1 MKIYTLKKNILPSLF
16 YISIKSEIRRD
27 IPRIVRSLFVI
38 QVMAILFLSDSLC
51 AQQIDINRIN
61 LMPDFPLPYEMRDWE
76 NVTKEYD
83 SFVFDLE
90 ASGQYLP
97 LLFFRNNTVNY
108 PTELSFG
115 LHTVVGTSSPTSGE
129 AINVLPALIGASLVG
144 IDKSNQNGYNWV
156 RMSREYFNN
165 RPEENVYLN
174 HPSTQ
179 SGDDWW
185 YATMP
190 NVFFYQLYDLYPET
204 EDYEYQLKS
213 VADQWLTAI
222 EKMGGSAAP
231 WNVPNMNYRG
241 WYLSTMTPHTFGV
254 KEPEAAGALAWILY
268 NAFKETGDIRYR
280 IGAEWAMEFLDAYP
294 SNPSYELQLIY
305 GIYTAAKMNAELGT
319 EYNVE
324 KMLNWAFDVGP
335 LRKWGSII
343 GNWGGL
349 DVSGLIG
356 EVNGSN
362 DYAFSMNTF
371 QQAAALLPL
380 LRYDDRFANALGK
393 WMLNASN
400 ASRLFYTDFLPDN
413 KQDSDEWA
421 HIYDPNS
428 VLAHEAMRESKFNL
442 SPYATG
448 DAIAGGWGSTNLT
461 LYSSS
466 HVGYFGSI
474 IDTTNVE
481 GILLLDLLKTDFF
494 RDEAYP
500 TYLIYNPYE
509 GSKTVSINV
518 GTGSSDIYEST
529 TNTFIATGASGNT
542 EITIPALSSYIIV
555 LTPGG
560 GIQSYEYNKLS
571 VDNVIVDYNS
581 DQTVANYPPRIK
593 SLAPASAKLLK
604 SDSTLIY
611 ATVTDL
617 DEDALDYIWSSE
629 SGSFI
634 GSGPDVTW
642 IAPSTAGK
650 YQIQVQVNDG
660 SSDPVIEKID
670 IEVVEKF
677 NTPPAINN
685 LYANPRKFDLGE
697 TSEISC
703 VASDEDGDE
712 ITFSW
717 SSSSGSIEGT
727 NEIIQW
733 TAPEVSG
740 NYYIKCSAS
749 DPDGATDT
757 DSIAVSVRDL
767 SVPTSGNLVLY
778 LPLNG
783 DAFDESGN
791 NNEVTVSGAFLT
803 SDRNDESQKAYRF
816 DGVNDYIKVANS
828 ELLNF
833 SEAISLNFWI
843 NISTFYEREQY
854 PLSHG
859 NWENRWKISISD
871 NILRWTI
878 NTTNGITDLDAE
890 SPLEKNKWYNI
901 TAYYSGEDLELYI
914 NGKLDAFKYWSGNI
928 NPSPVD
934 LTIGQVLPNNNQ
946 YNFNGKLDEIRLYDY
961 PLSLQEISDVYELA
975 TGTEDDSRNEIPETT
990 FLHQNYPNPFNPNTN
1005 ISFTLKESG
1014 LVSLKVYNLLGQEVD
1029 TVILQKM
1036 NAGSHSIRYDA
1047 SSLSSGIYIY
1057 RLKTMNVIQ
1066 TQKMILIK

>member
-1 MKIYTLKKNILPSLF
+1 MIIDKLMENILPTLRF
-16 YISIKSEIRRD
+16 ILIKSEI
-27 IPRIVRSLFVI
+27 VRENPKVVKLLFVI
-38 QVMAILFLSDSLC
+38 QFVALLFLSGSLS
-51 AQQIDINRIN
+51 AQQIDINRVN
-61 LMPDFPLPYEMRDWE
+61 LMPDFPSPYIMRDWE

-97 LLFFRNNTVNY
+97 VLFFRDNSVNY
-108 PTELSFG
+108 PNEPSFG

-156 RMSREYFNN
+156 RMSREFFNK

-174 HPSTQ
+174 HPSTE

-190 NVFFYQLYDLYPET
+190 SVFFYQLYDLYPET

-222 EKMGGSAAP
+222 EKMGGSATP
-231 WNVPNMNYRG
+231 WNVPDMNYRG
-241 WYLSTMTPHTFGV
+241 WYLSTMTPYTSGV
-254 KEPEAAGALAWILY
+254 KEPEAAGALAWLLY
-268 NAFKETGDIRYR
+268 NAFKETGETRYR
-280 IGAEWAMEFLDAYP
+280 IGAEWALEFLNDYP

-356 EVNGSN
+356 EVNGNN

-371 QQAAALLPL
+371 QQAGALLPL

-393 WMLNASN
+393 WMLNAAN
-400 ASRLFYTDFLPDN
+400 ASRLFYTEYLPNN

-421 HIYDPNS
+421 RVYDPKS
-428 VLAHEAMRESKFNL
+428 VLGHEAMRESKFNL

-474 IDTTNVE
+474 IDTTNIE
-481 GILLLDLLKTDFF
+481 GILQLDLLKTDFF

-509 GSKTVSINV
+509 SSKTVSINV
-518 GTGSSDIYEST
+518 GNSSSDIYEAT
-529 TNTFIATGASGNT
+529 TNTFISTAITGDT
-542 EITIPALSSYIIV
+542 EITIPALSSYLIV
-555 LTPGG
+555 LTPSGG
-560 GIQSYEYNKLS
+560 SRSYEYNKLL
-571 VDNVIVDYNS
+571 VDNVIVDYRS
-581 DQTVANYPPRIK
+581 GKSVANYPPRIK
-593 SLAPASAKLLK
+593 SLASASTKLLK
-604 SDSTLIY
+604 SDSTLIF
-611 ATVTDL
+611 ATTIDL
-617 DEDALDYIWSSE
+617 DGDALDYTWSSG

-634 GSGPDVTW
+634 GSGSKVTW
-642 IAPSTAGK
+642 IAPATAGQ
-650 YQIQVQVNDG
+650 YQIQVQVSDG
-660 SSDPVIEKID
+660 NSDPVIEQIN

-677 NTPPAINN
+677 NAAPRIINLN
-685 LYANPRKFDLGE
+685 ANPRKLDLGG
-697 TSEISC
+697 TSEIEC
-703 VASDEDGDE
+703 LASDEDGDE
-712 ITFSW
+712 ITLSW

-733 TAPEVSG
+733 TAPETEG
-740 NYYIKCSAS
+740 NYYIKCTAS
-749 DPDGATDT
+749 DSDGATAE

-767 SVPTSGNLVLY
+767 SVTTSGNLVLN
-778 LPLNG
+778 LPFDGN
-783 DAFDESGN
+783 AVDESGN
-791 NNEVTVSGAFLT
+791 DNAVTVSGAFLT
-803 SDRNDESQKAYRF
+803 SDRNDESQKAYKF
-816 DGVNDYIKVANS
+816 DGVNDYMEVANS

-833 SEAISLNFWI
+833 SNAITLNFWI

-854 PLSHG
+854 PISHG

-871 NILRWTI
+871 NKLRWTI
-878 NTTNGITDLDAE
+878 NTSTGITDLDAE

-914 NGKLDAFKYWSGNI
+914 NGKLDAFKYWDGNI

-946 YNFNGKLDEIRLYDY
+946 YNFNGKMDDIRLYDY
-961 PLSLQEISDVYELA
+961 PLSPQEISDIYELA
-975 TGTEDDSRNEIPETT
+975 TGTEDDSRSEIPDNTV
-990 FLHQNYPNPFNPNTN
+990 LHQNYPNPFNPSTN
-1005 ISFTLKESG
+1005 IPFTLKESG
-1014 LVSLKVYNLLGQEVD
+1014 LVSLKIYNLLGQEVD
-1029 TVILQKM
+1029 AIIQQKM
-1036 NAGSHSIRYDA
+1036 NAGSYSIRYDA
-1047 SSLSSGIYIY
+1047 SFLSSGVYIY